1 MDALRERTNK
11 YLLSLKASVRR
22 KFALRG
28 TAVAFLVLIVS
39 LVITTVVWRYNVD
52 VSRYQAQIKFDLL
65 SKDIEFVVENRI
77 TRNIDILSGVRGFF
91 QASSNVTRKEFNIF
105 VKNQIG
111 SNYPTLRSVSYI
123 PRILN
128 TQKNDFITSVKNDTT
143 LVANGYPS
151 FTITPTGSRSEYY
164 VAQYLE
170 PMNDETRSAFGYDL
184 RTNPVRASAIEKARD
199 TGLPTIS
206 LKTQTIGAEKEA
218 FVVYIPLY
226 TSKAIPETLSARRL
240 AFKGVIGGT
249 FDLDSF
255 FRQVFPEQE
264 LYHGVDFEIYDGEN
278 ISSEHLLYDSNTA
291 VESTVERGKGYY
303 RKVARV
309 TIAGNTWI
317 IYTSASRESILGYT
331 SSHFPTIV
339 ALGGLV
345 ASLSLFGIVLSF
357 ATARRR
363 AIEIADSITAKLAES
378 EEKYRAI
385 FDALQ
390 DVYYRTDLAGVITMI
405 SPSIEKQIGIPP
417 SQVVGKN
424 ASDFYVDPHAR
435 DEMLSILMKK
445 GVITDHILELR
456 AAPRKKIINAS
467 LNARLL
473 KNERG
478 EPIGVE
484 GMLRDVTERAIS
496 EEKLKERTKELEII
510 KDRIERETHKL
521 NAILSSMGESLIAVD
536 DDGKVMLMNQAASV
550 ALRIAEGDARG
561 KKIEEILKLYKNKS
575 PLAETESPIYKAL
588 KEKGIART
596 FMHDDIY
603 AQDKE
608 GQLFPVV
615 LSATSLLGRGGV
627 EGISGIIMF
636 RNVLEEKTID
646 TAKTEFV
653 SLASHQLRTPLTA
666 INWYTEMLL
675 SGDVG
680 KINKEQKKYLEEIYH
695 GNQRMVDLVSALLNV
710 SRIDLGTFAVEPE
723 PTNLKSVAES
733 VLLELEPMIQKKQ
746 LKISQKYSRGV
757 TALMF
762 DSKLIRIIFQN
773 LLSNSVKYT
782 PEKGAVDVSVEVKD
796 EKVRIVVADTGY
808 GIPKDD
814 QEKIFTKLYR
824 ADNIR
829 EKDADGTG
837 LGLYI
842 VKAIIEQSGG
852 TISFVS
858 EENKGTTFHVTFPK
872 SGMKPKSGN
881 KGLS

>member
-1 MDALRERTNK
+1 MATFW
-11 YLLSLKASVRR
+11 A
-22 KFALRG
+22 
-28 TAVAFLVLIVS
+28 T
-39 LVITTVVWRYNVD
+39 
-52 VSRYQAQIKFDLL
+52 
-65 SKDIEFVVENRI
+65 
-77 TRNIDILSGVRGFF
+77 IDFGGV
-91 QASSNVTRKEFNIF
+91 
-105 VKNQIG
+105 
-111 SNYPTLRSVSYI
+111 
-123 PRILN
+123 
-128 TQKNDFITSVKNDTT
+128 
-143 LVANGYPS
+143 
-151 FTITPTGSRSEYY
+151 
-164 VAQYLE
+164 
-170 PMNDETRSAFGYDL
+170 
-184 RTNPVRASAIEKARD
+184 
-199 TGLPTIS
+199 
-206 LKTQTIGAEKEA
+206 
-218 FVVYIPLY
+218 
-226 TSKAIPETLSARRL
+226 
-240 AFKGVIGGT
+240 
-249 FDLDSF
+249 
-255 FRQVFPEQE
+255 
-264 LYHGVDFEIYDGEN
+264 
-278 ISSEHLLYDSNTA
+278 
-291 VESTVERGKGYY
+291 
-303 RKVARV
+303 
-309 TIAGNTWI
+309 
-317 IYTSASRESILGYT
+317 
-331 SSHFPTIV
+331 
-339 ALGGLV
+339 
-345 ASLSLFGIVLSF
+345 
-357 ATARRR
+357 
-363 AIEIADSITAKLAES
+363 
-378 EEKYRAI
+378 
-385 FDALQ
+385 
-390 DVYYRTDLAGVITMI
+390 
-405 SPSIEKQIGIPP
+405 
-417 SQVVGKN
+417 
-424 ASDFYVDPHAR
+424 
-435 DEMLSILMKK
+435 
-445 GVITDHILELR
+445 
-456 AAPRKKIINAS
+456 
-467 LNARLL
+467 
-473 KNERG
+473 
-478 EPIGVE
+478 
-484 GMLRDVTERAIS
+484 
-496 EEKLKERTKELEII
+496 
-510 KDRIERETHKL
+510 
-521 NAILSSMGESLIAVD
+521 
-536 DDGKVMLMNQAASV
+536 
-550 ALRIAEGDARG
+550 
-561 KKIEEILKLYKNKS
+561 
-575 PLAETESPIYKAL
+575 
-588 KEKGIART
+588 
-596 FMHDDIY
+596 
-603 AQDKE
+603 
-608 GQLFPVV
+608 
-615 LSATSLLGRGGV
+615 V